1 MKLEATDTIAR
12 QKGANGKMPR
22 KHTHSADITTKIKE
36 ILTRTFAR
44 NTSRIAL
51 GMAVAAAVIGSLAA
65 AGATANAQ
73 ATARHNDEPAN
84 VAANKKVV
92 RAFLEDVL
100 ANHHGDHA
108 ARYFTPDAQ
117 FHAGTVGTITGNTN
131 IGGVLSAV
139 VAAVPDLHP
148 SLQDIFGQGNEVVV
162 RLVVTGTQTGD
173 LLGIPA
179 SGRPLRWD
187 AVDVYQLKGGKISQE
202 WAAEDLTA
210 ILNDTGTFKAP
221 WIP

>member
-1 MKLEATDTIAR
+1 
-12 QKGANGKMPR
+12 MPR

-51 GMAVAAAVIGSLAA
+51 GMAVAAAIIGSLAA
-65 AGATANAQ
+65 AGPTANAQ
-73 ATARHNDEPAN
+73 ATAHHNHEPAN

-92 RAFLEDVL
+92 LAFLEDVL
-100 ANHHGDHA
+100 ADHHGDHA
-108 ARYFTPDAQ
+108 AGYFTPDAQ

-148 SLQDIFGQGNEVVV
+148 ALQDIFGQGNEVVV

>member
-1 MKLEATDTIAR
+1 
-12 QKGANGKMPR
+12 MPR

-36 ILTRTFAR
+36 IFTRTFAR

-51 GMAVAAAVIGSLAA
+51 GMAVAAAIIGSLAA
-65 AGATANAQ
+65 AGPTANAQ
-73 ATARHNDEPAN
+73 ATAHHNHEPAN

-92 RAFLEDVL
+92 LAFLEDVL
-100 ANHHGDHA
+100 ADHHGDHA
-108 ARYFTPDAQ
+108 AGYFTPGAQ

-148 SLQDIFGQGNEVVV
+148 ALQDIFGQGNEIVV

>member
-1 MKLEATDTIAR
+1 MSRKQTHVADT
-12 QKGANGKMPR
+12 
-22 KHTHSADITTKIKE
+22 TTKMKKIVA
-36 ILTRTFAR
+36 RTFAG

-51 GMAVAAAVIGSLAA
+51 GIVVAAAVIGGMA
-65 AGATANAQ
+65 AGGSTANAQ
-73 ATARHNDEPAN
+73 NAARHDGEPAN

-92 RAFLEDVL
+92 LAFLEDVL

-108 ARYFTPDAQ
+108 AGYFTPDAQ

-131 IGGVLSAV
+131 IGGVLNSV
-139 VAAVPDLHP
+139 VTAVPDLHP
-148 SLQDIFGQGNEVVV
+148 ALQDIFGQGNEVVV

-210 ILNDTGTFKAP
+210 ILNDTGTYKAP

>member
-1 MKLEATDTIAR
+1 MSRKQT
-12 QKGANGKMPR
+12 QFAN
-22 KHTHSADITTKIKE
+22 TTTRMKE
-36 ILTRTFAR
+36 IVARTFAR

-51 GMAVAAAVIGSLAA
+51 GMVVAAAAIAGLAA
-65 AGATANAQ
+65 GSTAAAQ
-73 ATARHNDEPAN
+73 EASHRDGEPAN

-92 RAFLEDVL
+92 LAFLEDVL
-100 ANHHGDHA
+100 ADHHGDHA
-108 ARYFTPDAQ
+108 ASYFTPDAQ

-131 IGGVLSAV
+131 IGGVLNSV
-139 VAAVPDLHP
+139 VTAVPDLHP
-148 SLQDIFGQGNEVVV
+148 ALQDIFGQGNEVVV

-210 ILNDTGTFKAP
+210 ILNDTGTYKAP

>member
-1 MKLEATDTIAR
+1 MSPT
-12 QKGANGKMPR
+12 Q
-22 KHTHSADITTKIKE
+22 THVAETTTRLKEITT
-36 ILTRTFAR
+36 RTVAR
-44 NTSRIAL
+44 KTSRIAL
-51 GMAVAAAVIGSLAA
+51 GLVVAAAAIGGLAA
-65 AGATANAQ
+65 GGPSANAQ
-73 ATARHNDEPAN
+73 DASRQDGEPAN
-84 VAANKKVV
+84 VAANKKLVLT
-92 RAFLEDVL
+92 FLEDVL

-108 ARYFTPDAQ
+108 ASYFTPDAE

-131 IGGVLSAV
+131 IGGVLNSIV
-139 VAAVPDLHP
+139 TAVPDIHP
-148 SLQDIFGQGNEVVV
+148 ALQDIFGQGNKIVV